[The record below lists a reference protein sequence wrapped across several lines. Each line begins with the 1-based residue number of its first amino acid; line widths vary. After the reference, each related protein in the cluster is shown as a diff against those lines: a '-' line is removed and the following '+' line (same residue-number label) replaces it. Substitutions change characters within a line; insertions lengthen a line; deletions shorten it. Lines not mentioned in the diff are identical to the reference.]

1 MEAAKL
7 FEEKVKVSTL
17 LGQCKSLE
25 IKLKICRNINQD
37 FCKSI
42 NLISTCTKTIGTVQ
56 PSTTDYYTYTSDTNT
71 DTDAEAPRTLNQD
84 DGDGWRDMICEKAL
98 LEKRRSFVR
107 LHQKSLEL
115 IDKGLALKQ
124 NYLASAGNGAPVS
137 ATRDENTIYFDASG
151 SDPKCNSS
159 NHKTTR
165 AIKKRVFANVKMALL
180 AENARL
186 ANEKASS
193 LQQQS
198 DSSKTLST
206 AFLKGK
212 EMVNYTLCR

>member
-1 MEAAKL
+1 MEATKL

-42 NLISTCTKTIGTVQ
+42 NLISTCTKAIGTVHVQ
-56 PSTTDYYTYTSDTNT
+56 PSTTDYCTYTADTNT
-71 DTDAEAPRTLNQD
+71 DTDADAPRTLNQD
-84 DGDGWRDMICEKAL
+84 DGDGWRDLICEKAL
-98 LEKRRSFVR
+98 LEKRRSFVL

-137 ATRDENTIYFDASG
+137 VNRDENTIYFDASG
-151 SDPKCNSS
+151 SDSKSCSS
-159 NHKTTR
+159 NRKTTR
-165 AIKKRVFANVKMALL
+165 AIKKRVLANVKMALS

-186 ANEKASS
+186 AKEKASS

-198 DSSKTLST
+198 DSSSNTKS

-212 EMVNYTLCR
+212 EMVYYAV